1 MPGGLSFETTSFCFP
16 LPQIYL
22 KINCE
27 SDACFR
33 HCCNEQFLARLGAS
47 SSSGAGWQ
55 CSLCQWAPSLQTSNP
70 NKQWGGTPRP
80 AASAAPSTVGVPW
93 ISCHLRL
100 STMLNKN
107 AHMEN
112 LKPRE
117 FKQLAQGRT
126 VGSHT
131 QAGRCDSLHF
141 TVSKLTGSLISK
153 HTQGCGVP
161 LMVALPGQSVRSASL
176 AEKSVLPLTQWW

>member
-1 MPGGLSFETTSFCFP
+1 MPGGLSFETISFCFP

-33 HCCNEQFLARLGAS
+33 HCCNEQFPSETRSQQQLRSRLAVFPVPVSTLTANEQSKQAMGVGA
-47 SSSGAGWQ
+47 
-55 CSLCQWAPSLQTSNP
+55 
-70 NKQWGGTPRP
+70 TPRP
-80 AASAAPSTVGVPW
+80 PSSAAPSTVGVPW

-100 STMLNKN
+100 STMLKKN

-131 QAGRCDSLHF
+131 YRLVDLIACTSL
-141 TVSKLTGSLISK
+141 
-153 HTQGCGVP
+153 
-161 LMVALPGQSVRSASL
+161 L
-176 AEKSVLPLTQWW
+176 AN